1 MTKQITLEEALELV
15 SFKHVTDCGWQI
27 LNVKGYVSGAVDGNV
42 FGNIYG
48 SVRGFIDG
56 DVIGNVRGSV
66 FGNVFG
72 NVSGDVDGDV
82 KGKINGR
89 SWESVETPK
98 EKLQRLLDG
107 VSEEELLKLIN
118 QMENN

>member
-72 NVSGDVDGDV
+72 YVFGNVNGSVCGT
-82 KGKINGR
+82 INGQR
-89 SWESVETPK
+89 WEFIETPK
-98 EKLQRLLDG
+98 DKLQQLLDG
-107 VSEEELLKLIN
+107 ASEEELLKLIN
-118 QMENN
+118 QLENN